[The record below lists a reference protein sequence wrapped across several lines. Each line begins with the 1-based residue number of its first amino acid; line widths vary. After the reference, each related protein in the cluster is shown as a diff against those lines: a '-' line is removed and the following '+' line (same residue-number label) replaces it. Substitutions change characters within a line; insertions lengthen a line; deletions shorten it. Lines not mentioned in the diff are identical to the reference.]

1 MAELINIDIDKESL
15 KELFNH
21 RVHFWHGKIA
31 HDADQ
36 FFCDY
41 YANLIDN
48 DYFSDGAK
56 VDIPMI
62 VDNDIIN
69 DLEVVDEY
77 ELVNDWGIDPNDEE
91 KILFADDGLFMIS
104 ARG

>member
-1 MAELINIDIDKESL
+1 
-15 KELFNH
+15 
-21 RVHFWHGKIA
+21 
-31 HDADQ
+31 
-36 FFCDY
+36 
-41 YANLIDN
+41 
-48 DYFSDGAK
+48 
-56 VDIPMI
+56 MI